1 MNSASTARVSAVA
14 ASSEVAQTAVRQV
27 WREVGLLE
35 RDHRLDKGRDPD
47 IGFAEA
53 VHAWTVGEPLAD
65 VLFASELTAGDFVRW
80 TRQVIDLAGQLAD
93 AAGHGPLRDTC
104 REAIAR
110 MRRGVVAAA
119 YEEDD

>member
-1 MNSASTARVSAVA
+1 M
-14 ASSEVAQTAVRQV
+14 

-35 RDHRLDKGRDPD
+35 RDHKLDKGRDPD

-53 VHAWTVGEPLAD
+53 VFAWASGEPLAD
-65 VLFASELTAGDFVRW
+65 VLYSSDLTAGDFVRW

-93 AAGHGPLRDTC
+93 AAGPGPLRETS
-104 REAIAR
+104 REAIVR

-119 YEEDD
+119 YDEDD